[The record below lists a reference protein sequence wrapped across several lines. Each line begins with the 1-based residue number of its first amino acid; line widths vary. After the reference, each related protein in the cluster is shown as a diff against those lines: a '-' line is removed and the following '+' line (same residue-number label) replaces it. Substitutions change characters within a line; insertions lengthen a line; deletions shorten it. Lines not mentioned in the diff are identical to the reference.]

1 MTLASLIPLLAKVSI
16 ILFVFAIGLKASF
29 SELTYLFRRPRLLAR
44 ALASMYV
51 LMPLFALG
59 VAATFDLHPAVK
71 IALVALSVSPIPPIL
86 PKKALKAGGQE
97 NYTIGLV
104 VGTAL
109 LSVIIVPISMKAFEA
124 ITGVQLIMRPVA
136 VAMLVMTSVLAPM
149 VVGVVVRALFPAA
162 EKAARPISVLASV
175 LLLLAVLPILSVS
188 FKAILSLVGDGTMFA
203 LGAFAICGLMVG
215 HLLGPDRDDREVLAL
230 STATRHPA
238 VAIAIA
244 NTNFPGQKLVA
255 PAVLL
260 YLLISAF
267 VSAPYLLWNKRSK
280 ATSTAHANEAKA

>member
-203 LGAFAICGLMVG
+203 LGAFAIC
-215 HLLGPDRDDREVLAL
+215 
-230 STATRHPA
+230 
-238 VAIAIA
+238 
-244 NTNFPGQKLVA
+244 
-255 PAVLL
+255 
-260 YLLISAF
+260 
-267 VSAPYLLWNKRSK
+267 
-280 ATSTAHANEAKA
+280 